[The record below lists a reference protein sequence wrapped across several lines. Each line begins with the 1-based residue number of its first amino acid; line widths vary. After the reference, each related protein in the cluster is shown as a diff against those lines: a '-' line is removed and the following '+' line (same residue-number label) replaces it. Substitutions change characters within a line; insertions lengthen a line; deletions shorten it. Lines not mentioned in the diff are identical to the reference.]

1 MIEKKN
7 HMFKS
12 LLALWIGWV
21 FASWMHIFAGAC
33 MMYAYVKL
41 AHVTTIMLV
50 GNFSIPLS
58 VFVHATKLFIRLQCT
73 NIFAS

>member
-1 MIEKKN
+1 MMEKKN
-7 HMFKS
+7 HMFRS

-41 AHVTTIMLV
+41 AQVTTIMLV
-50 GNFSIPLS
+50 GIFSIP
-58 VFVHATKLFIRLQCT
+58 IRLCPCNKAT
-73 NIFAS
+73 CSVAMHEYIF